1 MRYGNHSVFKYFFTD
16 TGFAVIE
23 RLERIVTFGG
33 ISADDVEVFNKQGQ
47 VIAVLRCIFMFEEI
61 IEDHEEEKICG
72 TNSKKVTFYTESA
85 EHDYDEVVSQN
96 CEDKFEDIETAALK
110 RIMEKSNQRL
120 NTDEPATKGK

>member
-1 MRYGNHSVFKYFFTD
+1 MYLSSARQQKYEIFKLQYFYILFTD

-61 IEDHEEEKICG
+61 IDVDIIDGVIDSTLELQCAE
-72 TNSKKVTFYTESA
+72 KKVT
-85 EHDYDEVVSQN
+85 
-96 CEDKFEDIETAALK
+96 
-110 RIMEKSNQRL
+110 EK
-120 NTDEPATKGK
+120 

>member
-1 MRYGNHSVFKYFFTD
+1 MRYGNLSVFKYFFTD

-72 TNSKKVTFYTESA
+72 TNSKKVTFNTENA

-96 CEDKFEDIETAALK
+96 CEDNFEDIETAALK

-120 NTDEPATKGK
+120 NTDVPATKGK

>member
-1 MRYGNHSVFKYFFTD
+1 MRYVNHSVLKYFFTV

-72 TNSKKVTFYTESA
+72 TNWKKVTFNTESA

-96 CEDKFEDIETAALK
+96 CEDNFEDIETAALK

-120 NTDEPATKGK
+120 NTDVPATKGN